1 MTNPADLD
9 PRQVTTLRAIMAALR
24 TPGSGCPWDLEQ
36 NFATIAP
43 YTIEEA
49 YEVADAIER
58 NDKGDLCE
66 ELGDLLLQ
74 VVYHAQLAAEEKS
87 FDFDDVVEAICRKMI
102 RRHPHVFGDEKA
114 RSAKLAKGF
123 WEEIKARERKENG
136 AASGI
141 LAGVPVALP
150 AMTRAVKLQ
159 AKAAKVGF
167 DWPSIDFV
175 YDKMNEEIAE
185 LQDETVPEKQA
196 AEFGDLLFAVAN
208 LGRHL
213 GIDPEGALRT
223 ANEKFLRR
231 FRHIEDELAK
241 RGSSPENSTLAEMD
255 ALWDE
260 AKALERR

>member
-9 PRQVTTLRAIMAALR
+9 PRQVATLRAIMAALR
-24 TPGSGCPWDLEQ
+24 TPGTGCPWDLEQ

-49 YEVADAIER
+49 YEVADAIGR

-123 WEEIKARERKENG
+123 WEEIKAREKKK
-136 AASGI
+136 AKASGI
-141 LAGVPVALP
+141 LDGVPVTLP

-159 AKAAKVGF
+159 SRAAKVGF

-175 YDKMNEEIAE
+175 YEKMNEEIAE
-185 LQDETVPEKQA
+185 LQGETLPEEQM
-196 AEFGDLLFAVAN
+196 AEYGDLLFAMAN

-213 GIDPEGALRT
+213 GIDPEGALRA
-223 ANEKFLRR
+223 ANEKFNRR
-231 FRHIEDELAK
+231 FRHIEGELEK
-241 RGSSPENSTLAEMD
+241 RGSSPEQSTLAEMD
-255 ALWDE
+255 TLWDE

>member
-9 PRQVTTLRAIMAALR
+9 PRQVATLRAIMAALR
-24 TPGSGCPWDLEQ
+24 APGTGCPWDLEQ

-74 VVYHAQLAAEEKS
+74 VVYHAQLAAEERS
-87 FDFDDVVEAICRKMI
+87 FDFDDVVEAICRKMV

-123 WEEIKARERKENG
+123 WEEIKAREKNN
-136 AASGI
+136 ADASGM
-141 LAGVPVALP
+141 LDGVPLALP

-167 DWPSIDFV
+167 DWPSVDFV

-185 LQDETVPEKQA
+185 LKGETAPEKQA
-196 AEFGDLLFAVAN
+196 AEYGDLLFAMAN

-213 GIDPEGALRT
+213 GIDPEGALRA
-223 ANEKFLRR
+223 ANEKFQRR

-241 RGSSPENSTLAEMD
+241 RGSSPEKSTLAEMD

-260 AKALERR
+260 AKAAEK

>member
-9 PRQVTTLRAIMAALR
+9 PRQVATLRAIMAALR
-24 TPGSGCPWDLEQ
+24 TPGTGCPWDLEQ
-36 NFATIAP
+36 NFTTIAP

-123 WEEIKARERKENG
+123 WEEIKAREKKNAE
-136 AASGI
+136 ASGI
-141 LAGVPVALP
+141 LDGVPVTLP

-159 AKAAKVGF
+159 SRAAKVGF

-175 YDKMNEEIAE
+175 YEKMNEEIAE
-185 LQDETVPEKQA
+185 LQGETLPEKQM
-196 AEFGDLLFAVAN
+196 AEYGDLLFAIAN

-213 GIDPEGALRT
+213 GIDPESALRA
-223 ANEKFLRR
+223 ANEKFNRR
-231 FRHIEDELAK
+231 FRYIEGELEK
-241 RGSSPENSTLAEMD
+241 RGSSPGQSTLAEMD
-255 ALWDE
+255 TLWDE

>member
-9 PRQVTTLRAIMAALR
+9 PRQVATLRAVMAALR
-24 TPGSGCPWDLEQ
+24 APGTGCPWDLEQ

-58 NDKGDLCE
+58 NDKGDLCD

-74 VVYHAQLAAEEKS
+74 VVYHAQLAAEETS

-102 RRHPHVFGDEKA
+102 RRHPHVFGHEKA
-114 RSAKLAKGF
+114 RSPKLAKGF
-123 WEEIKARERKENG
+123 WEEIKAREKKN
-136 AASGI
+136 ADASGI
-141 LAGVPVALP
+141 LDGVPVALP

-159 AKAAKVGF
+159 SRAAKVGF
-167 DWPSIDFV
+167 DWPAIDFV

-185 LQDETVPEKQA
+185 LQDEIVPEKQA
-196 AEFGDLLFAVAN
+196 AEYGDLLFAMAN

-213 GIDPEGALRT
+213 GIDPERALRA
-223 ANEKFLRR
+223 ANDKFQRR

-241 RGSSPENSTLAEMD
+241 RGSSPERSTLAEMD